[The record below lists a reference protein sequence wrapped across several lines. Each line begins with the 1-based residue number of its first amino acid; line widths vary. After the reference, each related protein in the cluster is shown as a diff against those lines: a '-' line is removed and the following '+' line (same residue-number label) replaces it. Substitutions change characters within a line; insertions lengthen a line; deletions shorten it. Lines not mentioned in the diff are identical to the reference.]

1 MSMTENINDEV
12 KLTEEQELEFNNGKG
27 DDEE

>member
-12 KLTEEQELEFNNGKG
+12 KLTEEQELEFKNGKG

>member
-27 DDEE
+27 DDEK

>member
-1 MSMTENINDEV
+1 MSMTENMNDKI

-27 DDEE
+27 DDDE

>member
-27 DDEE
+27 DDDE

>member
-1 MSMTENINDEV
+1 MSMTENMNDKI